1 METMLFV
8 ALSLAMLEYFFS
20 RIAARRSPQDPA
32 SLQKEQAIVSAVG
45 IGLLGGVL
53 TLTRPEG
60 MALTGLVIVAL
71 VLFPRVSG
79 RSEVKGRLLETAI
92 SLVALGVLLA
102 PYLAFNLRTSS
113 SIFPNT
119 FYAKQIEYQS
129 QLEWSLPVRFWWVL
143 RPTLVGGQVLL
154 LPGFLYVAYR
164 LMRRRDWPV
173 LLPLVWWLAFIS
185 AYALRLPV
193 SYQHGRYVIPTIP
206 LLLIYGTWG
215 TALLLQP
222 RSPHLWLRVL
232 SRAVPPAVALV
243 TLLFWARG
251 AQAYGDD
258 VGVIEG
264 EMVATA
270 HWLNEHT
277 APGDLLAVH
286 DIGAVGYLTDRRL
299 LDLAGLITP
308 EVIPFVADPERL
320 ADWMDQQGA
329 DYAVFFP
336 DFSRVYAELSGDP
349 RFQQVFCTDYAWTRS
364 TGHENMCVYRLSD
377 GAQQ

>member
-1 METMLFV
+1 
-8 ALSLAMLEYFFS
+8 
-20 RIAARRSPQDPA
+20 
-32 SLQKEQAIVSAVG
+32 
-45 IGLLGGVL
+45 
-53 TLTRPEG
+53 
-60 MALTGLVIVAL
+60 
-71 VLFPRVSG
+71 
-79 RSEVKGRLLETAI
+79 
-92 SLVALGVLLA
+92 
-102 PYLAFNLRTSS
+102 
-113 SIFPNT
+113 
-119 FYAKQIEYQS
+119 
-129 QLEWSLPVRFWWVL
+129 
-143 RPTLVGGQVLL
+143 
-154 LPGFLYVAYR
+154 
-164 LMRRRDWPV
+164 
-173 LLPLVWWLAFIS
+173 
-185 AYALRLPV
+185 V

-232 SRAVPPAVALV
+232 SRTVPPAVALV